1 MSENTNVTFS
11 PLTPYAAAKVTNIV
25 LATKGVEKTVT
36 PQMFYSYAKN
46 ERIQT
51 VTVEGD
57 KRTYFDGQAF
67 KTWLDQYV
75 EGGAP
80 GSKISFQV
88 LAEQYL

>member
-11 PLTPYAAAKVTNIV
+11 PLTPYAAAKVANIV
-25 LATKGVEKTVT
+25 LAAKGVEKTVT
-36 PQMFYSYAKN
+36 PQMLYSYAEN

-80 GSKISFQV
+80 GSRVNFEQ
-88 LAEQYL
+88 LASEYL